1 MTAASTVVKTG
12 PRLEQAIAKI
22 DELMQRFEK
31 VELGDAASW
40 TNQSLSFTRATG
52 DMLKIADAILRAG
65 LLREES
71 RGAHYRKDFPERN
84 DERFFKT
91 SVARYNASTGKSD
104 IEFVP
109 VKAVLVELRAR
120 TYGKSDSKA
129 TTKETAATAS

>member
-22 DELMQRFEK
+22 SELMQRFGK

-71 RGAHYRKDFPERN
+71 RGAHFRKDFPER
-84 DERFFKT
+84 DDSRFFKT
-91 SVARYNASTGKSD
+91 SVARYNPETGKSD

-109 VKAVLVELRAR
+109 VKAPLVEPRAR
-120 TYGKSDSKA
+120 TYGKSDTKKE
-129 TTKETAATAS
+129 TKETAAAAS